1 MRIIGLT
8 GGVSMGKTTVSRYLH
23 QTYGLPILDADLY
36 ARRAVEP
43 GTAALA
49 KLAERY
55 GELVLANGRLNRR
68 QLADILFDNPA
79 ERQWIE
85 QLIHPAVRGQME
97 ADLQALAAQ
106 SRPIAVVVVPLLFEA
121 RMQDLATEI
130 WVVHT
135 PAAQQQ
141 ARLQQRDSLTPEQV
155 EARISSQMPIQQKM
169 AQADVLLDNSTTL
182 LSLYEQIDQALAS
195 RPASQQRP

>member
-23 QTYGLPILDADLY
+23 ETYGLPILDADLY
-36 ARRAVEP
+36 ARQVVEP
-43 GTAALA
+43 ATEALA
-49 KLAERY
+49 KIAERY
-55 GELVLANGRLNRR
+55 GEWVLTDGRLNRR
-68 QLADILFDNPA
+68 QLAEILFNNPA

-85 QLIHPAVRGQME
+85 QLIHPAVRRQIE
-97 ADLQALAAQ
+97 ADLPALAAQ
-106 SRPIAVVVVPLLFEA
+106 NQPIAVVVVPLLFEA
-121 RMQDLATEI
+121 GMQDLVTEI

-135 PAAQQQ
+135 TAAQQQ
-141 ARLQQRDSLTPEQV
+141 ARLQQRDSLTPEQI

-182 LSLYEQIDQALAS
+182 PRLYKQIDQALAA
-195 RPASQQRP
+195 RPALQ